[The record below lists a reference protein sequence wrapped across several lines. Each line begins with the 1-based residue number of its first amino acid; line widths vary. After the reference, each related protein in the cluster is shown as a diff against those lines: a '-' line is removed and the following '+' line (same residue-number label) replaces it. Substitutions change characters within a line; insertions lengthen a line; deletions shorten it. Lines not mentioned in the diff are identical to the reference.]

1 MGRQNEF
8 YKKTHP
14 EQFSDS
20 VLVKK
25 GNLSR
30 DMFDYGLYIGGM
42 KIKTIT
48 IVFIKIMKNLWWK
61 VKMYISLLI

>member
-8 YKKTHP
+8 YKKIHP

-25 GNLSR
+25 GELGPRYVRLLS
-30 DMFDYGLYIGGM
+30 
-42 KIKTIT
+42 
-48 IVFIKIMKNLWWK
+48 
-61 VKMYISLLI
+61 

>member
-8 YKKTHP
+8 YKKIHP

-25 GNLSR
+25 GNLDR
-30 DMFDYGLYIGGM
+30 DMLDQVCL
-42 KIKTIT
+42 
-48 IVFIKIMKNLWWK
+48 
-61 VKMYISLLI
+61 ISLFPYTER